1 MKPIHI
7 NFKPSKLLSAL
18 IIGASLGASCIL
30 LLVDLTW
37 LVKLISVLTILVVAV
52 YYVLFRA
59 LLLLPSS
66 YLVLDVDIK
75 NQLKLTRKDGAHLQ
89 VSVLADS
96 VVTPYLTILHFS
108 CEGATFLGRLFGQH
122 LIILPD
128 ALDVESYRQLR
139 VWLRWGHHSAIA
151 KSQS

>member
-7 NFKPSKLLSAL
+7 NFKPSKLLCAL

-37 LVKLISVLTILVVAV
+37 LVKLISVLTILIVAV

-59 LLLLPSS
+59 LLLLPFS
-66 YLVLDVDIK
+66 YLVLDVDVK
-75 NQLKLTRKDGAHLQ
+75 NQLKLIRKDGKILKAG
-89 VSVLADS
+89 VLADS

-108 CEGATFLGRLFGQH
+108 CESATFLGRLFGQH

-128 ALDVESYRQLR
+128 ALDAESYRQLR
-139 VWLRWGHHSAIA
+139 VWLRWGHHSAIVE
-151 KSQS
+151 SQS